1 MPGKFWCCFGIGGLG
16 WDWTLL
22 ISASRELVLDFGAT
36 LTRCAFGEAPVALFF
51 DFVGITPSL
60 FTMIMDRYREAKR
73 VPANV

>member
-1 MPGKFWCCFGIGGLG
+1 LG

-22 ISASRELVLDFGAT
+22 ISASRELVADFV
-36 LTRCAFGEAPVALFF
+36 APFRPGDLFF